1 MRLLLIF
8 VGLFYVALFSV
19 AQSAVPA
26 YIQPYIDQAASV
38 SAGGCND
45 HSLKNLAASK
55 CHLSKISGTQETYK
69 DSPAGED
76 LSMVCLFHAITMESS
91 ACIESATE
99 KQIPIMTRRLVALQ
113 PFSIKKPP
121 RMTS

>member
-1 MRLLLIF
+1 MTF
-8 VGLFYVALFSV
+8 FSV

-26 YIQPYIDQAASV
+26 YIQPYIDQAATL
-38 SAGGCND
+38 SADDCDN
-45 HSLKNLAASK
+45 HSLKNLAVSQCSLTK
-55 CHLSKISGTQETYK
+55 VSGTQDTYK

-76 LSMVCLFHAITMESS
+76 LSMVCLFHAIAMESS
-91 ACIESATE
+91 AYIESATE
-99 KQIPIMTRRLVALQ
+99 KQIPILTRRLVALQ